1 MKLSKMFK
9 KPNQKKYISL
19 TKTDGKPEIPEGL
32 WKKCNSCKA
41 PIMEE
46 EVRNGGYI
54 CPKCGHYFRISAAER
69 IKMVSDTFEE

>member
-69 IKMVSDTFEE
+69 I